1 MRSEEDNTTTIF
13 PNFFVSAADG
23 RTDLATALVGGL
35 FLGTEGR
42 RNGKGAHGHR
52 WKQGVKTTK

>member
-1 MRSEEDNTTTIF
+1 MRSKEEEEDNPTAIF

-35 FLGTEGR
+35 FLGRGF
-42 RNGKGAHGHR
+42 
-52 WKQGVKTTK
+52 

>member
-1 MRSEEDNTTTIF
+1 MRSEEEDNPTTIF

-35 FLGTEGR
+35 FLGTER
-42 RNGKGAHGHR
+42 RGE
-52 WKQGVKTTK
+52 